1 MSTNDIHVC
10 KFHKDDSSACLSCGL
25 NSSVNEAYPVEVA
38 ENLSRSDISDPHII
52 NAIVTIFQVC
62 D

>member
-10 KFHKDDSSACLSCGL
+10 KFHKDDSSACLSCGV

-38 ENLSRSDISDPHII
+38 ENLSRSDISPGSTYYKC
-52 NAIVTIFQVC
+52 NCSNFSGF
-62 D
+62 

>member
-10 KFHKDDSSACLSCGL
+10 KFHKDDSSTCLSCGL
-25 NSSVNEAYPVEVA
+25 DSSLNEAYPVEVA
-38 ENLSRSDISDPHII
+38 KNLSRSDILDPHII